1 MNSIKVL
8 AGMVAGIAIGAV
20 LGVLTAPESGD
31 KTRRKLDQEL
41 NKIRDNFNK
50 AMKESVDTFKGYIQ
64 QTSNEIQA
72 DLKRYKTTE
81 STPESTSTTIK
92 ENRAG
97 NNF

>member
-31 KTRRKLDQEL
+31 KTRKKLDQEM

-50 AMKESVDTFKGYIQ
+50 AMKESVETFKNYIQ
-64 QTSNEIQA
+64 QTSNEISA
-72 DLKRYKTTE
+72 DLKSHK
-81 STPESTSTTIK
+81 TPESTTIK